1 MAYSDLEWINKLTK
15 AVLIAVPAIYGD
27 GVVLAS
33 NEPERIDRRYSFM
46 FRYQIKLHQAGSRTI
61 LLKIPHESWMRTM
74 DEAITSEHIREVTQ
88 REYDVMASIADVI
101 ETSNEPGLFAIRPGA
116 CFPELGALL
125 VEEYP
130 LRMLKTSLTRLRI
143 ILGTQKSWDEFEKHV
158 GLAGIWLQVIHKDT
172 SRGRTKPL
180 KELGIQKQ
188 LDEEFSIL
196 EKILRKS
203 LGVLREKF
211 QRVYGPLR
219 ESEIP
224 LASLHNDYHLGNVF
238 VMNNGRVGVLDPN
251 WVEAGSIYEDLSSLL
266 IDPVTR
272 KMQVISLGL
281 LFRPFMYRQYEEAV
295 FRGYFGDEKVPLP
308 QVYFY
313 CALDILVKWRM
324 DEETLSGDGSI
335 PRALISK
342 LVSPLIRFYF
352 RRLISQYL
360 QWGLDAIKPADT

>member
-1 MAYSDLEWINKLTK
+1 MALSDLEWTEKLTE
-15 AVLIAVPAIYGD
+15 AVSNAVPKLFGEDAR
-27 GVVLAS
+27 LAS

-46 FRYQIKLHQAGSRTI
+46 FRYGVNSPKTGLHKI
-61 LLKIPHESWMRTM
+61 LVKIPHESWMKTM
-74 DEAITSEHIREVTQ
+74 DEAITSEHIRDVTQ
-88 REYDVMASIADVI
+88 SEFDVMTSIARII
-101 ETSNEPGLFAIRPGA
+101 ESSNVPGLFAIRPGV

-130 LRMLKTSLTRLRI
+130 LRMLKTSLVNLHI
-143 ILGTQKSWDEFEKHV
+143 ILGTQKLWDEFEKHV

-196 EKILRKS
+196 EKMLGRS

-251 WVEAGSIYEDLSSLL
+251 WVEAGSIYDDLSSLL

-295 FRGYFGDEKVPLP
+295 FRGYFGDKKVPLP